1 MDPKLSGS
9 DASRLFPVLHHVAS
23 SKFYKSWQAP
33 LPRELHQCPS
43 PQLKQVLPL
52 PTSLKRLSLLLPC
65 LPGPYPNI
73 VIIAVGFLSF
83 PVQTE
88 LEDGWDRGVAR
99 VQHHGSL
106 KFGCAPFHKCH
117 VVEIGVPSKSHLH
130 NVFGEMQLLE
140 VTTDKKRV
148 NCWLF

>member
-9 DASRLFPVLHHVAS
+9 DASRLFPVLRHVAS

-106 KFGCAPFHKCH
+106 KFGWERRGK
-117 VVEIGVPSKSHLH
+117 EEKSVPRRTLSATHPL
-130 NVFGEMQLLE
+130 
-140 VTTDKKRV
+140 
-148 NCWLF
+148 